1 MKLKTD
7 DTSLITA
14 QQPDA
19 PTPETPDAAQSPRRS
34 LWKTWIADLLLFCF
48 TGIYVELCLHL
59 CVYHKLD
66 RHTIYLILFAL
77 QAGVFFSLLT
87 SFLPKILRQIVGVLL
102 VAVQVLFA
110 EVQLVYQCIFGNFMP
125 ISQVSMG
132 ENVITNFNSQIF
144 YAIFKN
150 LPRIILLLLPLIA
163 EQALSVTIGLADTL
177 MVSSVGEAA
186 VSGVSLV
193 DSFNT
198 LMIQIMSALATG
210 GAVVTSQYIGH
221 QEPKNAKAAAAQ
233 ILFVLSSFSVLV
245 AAVVIGGRHAIL
257 RGIFGSIDADVMTY
271 AETYFL
277 LSALSYPFIGLY
289 NAGAALFRAQGNSK
303 ISMMSSLVMNV
314 VNIGG
319 NAVLIYGF
327 KMGVMGAALASLVSR
342 AIACVAVLYLLQRP
356 ACPLRVDG
364 LQALAPKARLIQQIL
379 RVGIPAGIENGMF
392 QIGKLSVSSLTSTL
406 GTAAIAANAVAN
418 TTTTFLNIPANAV
431 GMAALTV
438 VGQCLGAGEKDQA
451 VYYSR
456 RLMLT
461 AYCGAWV
468 MNLSAF
474 FFANRFAVSLFNLS
488 PEAQAMALDI
498 MVWFNIVSLFVWPSS
513 FTLPNILRA
522 AGDARFTMTVSIVS
536 MWAFRVGFC
545 YLCVLAFHGGL
556 LAIWMGMYLDWAFRS
571 LCFFV
576 RFVRGKWLE
585 QQVI

>member
-1 MKLKTD
+1 MSTTQKP
-7 DTSLITA
+7 IN
-14 QQPDA
+14 P
-19 PTPETPDAAQSPRRS
+19 
-34 LWKTWIADLLLFCF
+34 LF
-48 TGIYVELCLHL
+48 T
-59 CVYHKLD
+59 
-66 RHTIYLILFAL
+66 R
-77 QAGVFFSLLT
+77 QA
-87 SFLPKILRQIVGVLL
+87 L
-102 VAVQVLFA
+102 VA
-110 EVQLVYQCIFGNFMP
+110 
-125 ISQVSMG
+125 
-132 ENVITNFNSQIF
+132 
-144 YAIFKN
+144 
-150 LPRIILLLLPLIA
+150 LLLPLIA

-198 LMIQIMSALATG
+198 LMIQVMSALATG

-221 QEPKNAKAAAAQ
+221 REPKNAKAAAAQ
-233 ILFVLSSFSVLV
+233 ILFVLASFSLVV
-245 AAVVIGGRHAIL
+245 AAVVVVGRHVIL
-257 RGIFGSIDADVMTY
+257 RGIFGSIDADVMRY

-303 ISMMSSLVMNV
+303 ISMLSSLVMNV
-314 VNIGG
+314 INIGG

-327 KMGVMGAALASLVSR
+327 GMGVLGAALASLVSR
-342 AIACVAVLYLLQRP
+342 AVSCLVVLWLLQRP
-356 ACPLRVDG
+356 GCPLRVDG
-364 LQALAPKARLIQQIL
+364 LRALAPDGGLIRRIL

-438 VGQCLGAGEKDQA
+438 VGQCLGAGEKEQA

-456 RLMLT
+456 RLLLT

-474 FFANRFAVSLFNLS
+474 LFANRFVISLFNLS
-488 PEAQAMALDI
+488 PEAQTMALQV
-498 MVWFNIVSLFVWPSS
+498 MVWFNFVSLFFWPSS

-522 AGDARFTMTVSIVS
+522 AGDARFTMAVSILS
-536 MWAFRVGFC
+536 MWVFRVGFC
-545 YLCVLAFHGGL
+545 YVMVLGFHGRL
-556 LAIWMGMYLDWAFRS
+556 LSIWMGMFLDWVFRS

-576 RFVRGKWLE
+576 RFARGRWME
-585 QQVI
+585 QSVI

>member
-1 MKLKTD
+1 M
-7 DTSLITA
+7 TST
-14 QQPDA
+14 QK
-19 PTPETPDAAQSPRRS
+19 PTNP
-34 LWKTWIADLLLFCF
+34 LF
-48 TGIYVELCLHL
+48 T
-59 CVYHKLD
+59 
-66 RHTIYLILFAL
+66 R
-77 QAGVFFSLLT
+77 QA
-87 SFLPKILRQIVGVLL
+87 L
-102 VAVQVLFA
+102 VA
-110 EVQLVYQCIFGNFMP
+110 
-125 ISQVSMG
+125 
-132 ENVITNFNSQIF
+132 
-144 YAIFKN
+144 
-150 LPRIILLLLPLIA
+150 LLLPLIA

-198 LMIQIMSALATG
+198 LMIQVMSALATG

-221 QEPKNAKAAAAQ
+221 REPKNAKAAAAQ
-233 ILFVLSSFSVLV
+233 ILFVLASFSLVV
-245 AAVVIGGRHAIL
+245 AAVVVVGRHAIL
-257 RGIFGSIDADVMTY
+257 RGIFGSIDADVMRY

-303 ISMMSSLVMNV
+303 ISMLSSLVMNV
-314 VNIGG
+314 INIGG
-319 NAVLIYGF
+319 NAVLIFGF
-327 KMGVMGAALASLVSR
+327 GMGVMGAALASLVSR
-342 AIACVAVLYLLQRP
+342 AVACAVVLYLLQKP

-364 LQALAPKARLIQQIL
+364 LRALAPDGGLIRRIL

-438 VGQCLGAGEKDQA
+438 VGQCLGAGEKEQA

-456 RLMLT
+456 RLLLT

-474 FFANRFAVSLFNLS
+474 LFANRFAISLFNLS
-488 PEAQAMALDI
+488 LEAQTMALQV
-498 MVWFNIVSLFVWPSS
+498 MVWFNFVSLFFWPSS

-522 AGDARFTMTVSIVS
+522 AGDARFTMAVSILS
-536 MWAFRVGFC
+536 MWVFRVGFC
-545 YLCVLAFHGGL
+545 YVMVLGFHGRL
-556 LAIWMGMYLDWAFRS
+556 LSIWMGMFLDWVFRS

-576 RFVRGKWLE
+576 RFARGRWME
-585 QQVI
+585 QSVI

>member
-1 MKLKTD
+1 MSTTQKP
-7 DTSLITA
+7 IN
-14 QQPDA
+14 P
-19 PTPETPDAAQSPRRS
+19 
-34 LWKTWIADLLLFCF
+34 LF
-48 TGIYVELCLHL
+48 T
-59 CVYHKLD
+59 
-66 RHTIYLILFAL
+66 R
-77 QAGVFFSLLT
+77 QA
-87 SFLPKILRQIVGVLL
+87 L
-102 VAVQVLFA
+102 VA
-110 EVQLVYQCIFGNFMP
+110 
-125 ISQVSMG
+125 
-132 ENVITNFNSQIF
+132 
-144 YAIFKN
+144 
-150 LPRIILLLLPLIA
+150 LLLPLIA

-198 LMIQIMSALATG
+198 LMIQVMSALATG

-221 QEPKNAKAAAAQ
+221 REPKNAKAAAAQ
-233 ILFVLSSFSVLV
+233 ILFVLASFSLVV
-245 AAVVIGGRHAIL
+245 AAVVVVGRHAIL
-257 RGIFGSIDADVMTY
+257 RGIFGSIDTDVMRY

-303 ISMMSSLVMNV
+303 ISMLSSLVMNV
-314 VNIGG
+314 INIGG

-327 KMGVMGAALASLVSR
+327 GMGVLGAALASLVSR
-342 AIACVAVLYLLQRP
+342 AVSCLVVLWLLQRP

-364 LQALAPKARLIQQIL
+364 LRALAPDGGLIRRIL

-418 TTTTFLNIPANAV
+418 TASTFLNIPANAV

-438 VGQCLGAGEKDQA
+438 VGQCLGAGEKEQA

-456 RLMLT
+456 RLLLT

-474 FFANRFAVSLFNLS
+474 LFANRFTISLFNLS
-488 PEAQAMALDI
+488 PEAQTMALQV
-498 MVWFNIVSLFVWPSS
+498 MVWFNFVSLFFWPSS

-522 AGDARFTMTVSIVS
+522 AGDARFTMAVSILS
-536 MWAFRVGFC
+536 MWVFRVGFC
-545 YLCVLAFHGGL
+545 YVMVLGFHGRL
-556 LAIWMGMYLDWAFRS
+556 LSIWMGMFLDWVFRS

-576 RFVRGKWLE
+576 RFVRGRWME
-585 QQVI
+585 QSVI

>member
-1 MKLKTD
+1 MSTTQKP
-7 DTSLITA
+7 IN
-14 QQPDA
+14 P
-19 PTPETPDAAQSPRRS
+19 
-34 LWKTWIADLLLFCF
+34 LF
-48 TGIYVELCLHL
+48 T
-59 CVYHKLD
+59 
-66 RHTIYLILFAL
+66 R
-77 QAGVFFSLLT
+77 QA
-87 SFLPKILRQIVGVLL
+87 L
-102 VAVQVLFA
+102 VA
-110 EVQLVYQCIFGNFMP
+110 
-125 ISQVSMG
+125 
-132 ENVITNFNSQIF
+132 
-144 YAIFKN
+144 
-150 LPRIILLLLPLIA
+150 LLLPLIA

-198 LMIQIMSALATG
+198 LMIQVMSALATG

-221 QEPKNAKAAAAQ
+221 REPKNAKAAAAQ
-233 ILFVLSSFSVLV
+233 ILFVLASFSLVV
-245 AAVVIGGRHAIL
+245 AAVVVVGRHAIL
-257 RGIFGSIDADVMTY
+257 RGIFGSIDADVMRY

-303 ISMMSSLVMNV
+303 ISMLSSLVMNV
-314 VNIGG
+314 INIGG
-319 NAVLIYGF
+319 NAVLIFGF
-327 KMGVMGAALASLVSR
+327 GMGVLGAALASLVSR
-342 AIACVAVLYLLQRP
+342 AVSCLVVLWLLQRP

-364 LQALAPKARLIQQIL
+364 LRALAPDGGLIRRIL

-418 TTTTFLNIPANAV
+418 TASTFLNIPANAV

-438 VGQCLGAGEKDQA
+438 VGQCLGAGEKEQA

-456 RLMLT
+456 RLLLT

-474 FFANRFAVSLFNLS
+474 LFANRFTISLFNLS
-488 PEAQAMALDI
+488 PEAQTMALQV
-498 MVWFNIVSLFVWPSS
+498 MVWFNFVSLFFWPSS

-522 AGDARFTMTVSIVS
+522 AGDARFTMAVSILS
-536 MWAFRVGFC
+536 MWVFRVGFC
-545 YLCVLAFHGGL
+545 YVMVLGFHGRL
-556 LAIWMGMYLDWAFRS
+556 LSIWMGMFLDWVFRS

-576 RFVRGKWLE
+576 RFARGRWME
-585 QQVI
+585 QSVI

>member
-1 MKLKTD
+1 MTATKTPAFHKPPLF
-7 DTSLITA
+7 TRQQLIA
-14 QQPDA
+14 
-19 PTPETPDAAQSPRRS
+19 
-34 LWKTWIADLLLFCF
+34 
-48 TGIYVELCLHL
+48 
-59 CVYHKLD
+59 
-66 RHTIYLILFAL
+66 
-77 QAGVFFSLLT
+77 
-87 SFLPKILRQIVGVLL
+87 
-102 VAVQVLFA
+102 
-110 EVQLVYQCIFGNFMP
+110 
-125 ISQVSMG
+125 
-132 ENVITNFNSQIF
+132 
-144 YAIFKN
+144 
-150 LPRIILLLLPLIA
+150 LLLPLIA

-210 GAVVTSQYIGH
+210 GAVVTSQYIGR
-221 QEPKNAKAAAAQ
+221 QEPKDAKNAAAQ
-233 ILFVLSSFSVLV
+233 ILFILSSFSLLV
-245 AAVVIGGRHAIL
+245 AAVVVAGRHAIL
-257 RGIFGSIDADVMTY
+257 RGIFGSIDVDVMRY

-364 LQALAPKARLIQQIL
+364 LPALAPKARLIQQIL

-392 QIGKLSVSSLTSTL
+392 QIGKLSVSSLTSPL
-406 GTAAIAANAVAN
+406 GTAAIA
-418 TTTTFLNIPANAV
+418 ANAV

-456 RLMLT
+456 RLMLF
-461 AYCGAWV
+461 AYCGAWF

-474 FFANRFAVSLFNLS
+474 LFANKFALGLFNLS
-488 PEAQAMALDI
+488 PEAYAMALEV
-498 MVWFNIVSLFVWPSS
+498 MVWFNIVSLFIWPSS
-513 FTLPNILRA
+513 FTMPNILRA

-576 RFVRGKWLE
+576 RFLRGKWLE

>member
-1 MKLKTD
+1 M
-7 DTSLITA
+7 TSSKFTSKPLFSRQALTA
-14 QQPDA
+14 
-19 PTPETPDAAQSPRRS
+19 
-34 LWKTWIADLLLFCF
+34 
-48 TGIYVELCLHL
+48 
-59 CVYHKLD
+59 
-66 RHTIYLILFAL
+66 
-77 QAGVFFSLLT
+77 
-87 SFLPKILRQIVGVLL
+87 
-102 VAVQVLFA
+102 
-110 EVQLVYQCIFGNFMP
+110 
-125 ISQVSMG
+125 
-132 ENVITNFNSQIF
+132 
-144 YAIFKN
+144 
-150 LPRIILLLLPLIA
+150 LLLPLIA

-221 QEPKNAKAAAAQ
+221 REPKNAKAAAAQ
-233 ILFVLSSFSVLV
+233 ILFVLSSFSLVV
-245 AAVVIGGRHAIL
+245 AAVVVVGRHAIL
-257 RGIFGSIDADVMTY
+257 RGIFGSIDADVMRY

-303 ISMMSSLVMNV
+303 ISMLSSLVMNV

-319 NAVLIYGF
+319 NAVLIFGF
-327 KMGVMGAALASLVSR
+327 GMGVMGAALASLISR
-342 AIACVAVLYLLQRP
+342 AVACFAVLSLLQKP
-356 ACPLRVDG
+356 ACPLRVEG
-364 LQALAPKARLIQQIL
+364 LQALKPDGGLIRRIL

-438 VGQCLGAGEKDQA
+438 VGQCLGAGEKEQA

-456 RLMLT
+456 RLLLT
-461 AYCGAWV
+461 AYCGAWI
-468 MNLSAF
+468 MNISAF
-474 FFANRFAVSLFNLS
+474 LFANKFAISLFHLS
-488 PEAQAMALDI
+488 PEAQAMALEV
-498 MVWFNIVSLFVWPSS
+498 MVWFNIVSLFFWPSS

-522 AGDARFTMTVSIVS
+522 AGDARFTMSVSIFS

-545 YLCVLAFHGGL
+545 YLMVLAFHGGL
-556 LAIWMGMYLDWAFRS
+556 LSIWTGMFLDWVFRS

-576 RFVRGKWLE
+576 RFVRGKWME
-585 QQVI
+585 QNVI

>member
-1 MKLKTD
+1 MSTTQKP
-7 DTSLITA
+7 IN
-14 QQPDA
+14 P
-19 PTPETPDAAQSPRRS
+19 
-34 LWKTWIADLLLFCF
+34 LF
-48 TGIYVELCLHL
+48 T
-59 CVYHKLD
+59 
-66 RHTIYLILFAL
+66 R
-77 QAGVFFSLLT
+77 QA
-87 SFLPKILRQIVGVLL
+87 L
-102 VAVQVLFA
+102 VA
-110 EVQLVYQCIFGNFMP
+110 
-125 ISQVSMG
+125 
-132 ENVITNFNSQIF
+132 
-144 YAIFKN
+144 
-150 LPRIILLLLPLIA
+150 LLLPLIA

-198 LMIQIMSALATG
+198 LMIQVMSALATG

-221 QEPKNAKAAAAQ
+221 REPKNAKAAAAQ
-233 ILFVLSSFSVLV
+233 ILFVLASFSLVV
-245 AAVVIGGRHAIL
+245 AAVVVVGRHAIL
-257 RGIFGSIDADVMTY
+257 RGIFGSIDADVMRY

-303 ISMMSSLVMNV
+303 ISMLSSLVMNV
-314 VNIGG
+314 INIGG

-327 KMGVMGAALASLVSR
+327 GMGVLGAALASLVSR
-342 AIACVAVLYLLQRP
+342 AVSCLVVLWLLQRP

-364 LQALAPKARLIQQIL
+364 LRALAPDGGLIRRIL

-418 TTTTFLNIPANAV
+418 TASTFLNIPANAV

-438 VGQCLGAGEKDQA
+438 VGQCLGAGEKEQA

-456 RLMLT
+456 RLLLT

-474 FFANRFAVSLFNLS
+474 LFANRFAISLFNLS
-488 PEAQAMALDI
+488 PEAQTMALQV
-498 MVWFNIVSLFVWPSS
+498 MVWFNFVSLFFWPSS

-522 AGDARFTMTVSIVS
+522 AGDARFTMAVSILS
-536 MWAFRVGFC
+536 MWVFRVGFC
-545 YLCVLAFHGGL
+545 YVMVLGFHGRL
-556 LAIWMGMYLDWAFRS
+556 LSIWMGMFLDWVFRS

-576 RFVRGKWLE
+576 RFVRGRWME
-585 QQVI
+585 QSVI

>member
-1 MKLKTD
+1 MTATKTPAFHKPPLF
-7 DTSLITA
+7 TRQQLIA
-14 QQPDA
+14 
-19 PTPETPDAAQSPRRS
+19 
-34 LWKTWIADLLLFCF
+34 
-48 TGIYVELCLHL
+48 
-59 CVYHKLD
+59 
-66 RHTIYLILFAL
+66 
-77 QAGVFFSLLT
+77 
-87 SFLPKILRQIVGVLL
+87 
-102 VAVQVLFA
+102 
-110 EVQLVYQCIFGNFMP
+110 
-125 ISQVSMG
+125 
-132 ENVITNFNSQIF
+132 
-144 YAIFKN
+144 
-150 LPRIILLLLPLIA
+150 LLLPLIA

-210 GAVVTSQYIGH
+210 GAVVTSQYIGR
-221 QEPKNAKAAAAQ
+221 QEPKDAKNAAAQ
-233 ILFVLSSFSVLV
+233 ILFILSSFSLLV
-245 AAVVIGGRHAIL
+245 AAVVVAGRHAIL
-257 RGIFGSIDADVMTY
+257 RGIFGSIDVDVMRY

-438 VGQCLGAGEKDQA
+438 VGQCLGAGEKRSGRVLLPPPDA
-451 VYYSR
+451 VCLLR
-456 RLMLT
+456 RMVHEPFGLPVCQQICTGPVQPL
-461 AYCGAWV
+461 AGSLRHGAGSDGV
-468 MNLSAF
+468 VQH
-474 FFANRFAVSLFNLS
+474 RFAVH
-488 PEAQAMALDI
+488 
-498 MVWFNIVSLFVWPSS
+498 
-513 FTLPNILRA
+513 
-522 AGDARFTMTVSIVS
+522 
-536 MWAFRVGFC
+536 
-545 YLCVLAFHGGL
+545 LAFQLYHAQHPACGRRCPLYHDREHRVHVGLPGGL
-556 LAIWMGMYLDWAFRS
+556 LLPVCAGLPRRPAGHLDGHVSGLGVPLPVLLCTLRARQVAGTAGHLNLSSAFYKSLPRRQALYAIRTNNL
-571 LCFFV
+571 FV
-576 RFVRGKWLE
+576 F
-585 QQVI
+585 QQCCLLSFLFLSHSRRIISQC

>member
-1 MKLKTD
+1 MSTTQKP
-7 DTSLITA
+7 IN
-14 QQPDA
+14 P
-19 PTPETPDAAQSPRRS
+19 
-34 LWKTWIADLLLFCF
+34 LF
-48 TGIYVELCLHL
+48 T
-59 CVYHKLD
+59 
-66 RHTIYLILFAL
+66 R
-77 QAGVFFSLLT
+77 QA
-87 SFLPKILRQIVGVLL
+87 L
-102 VAVQVLFA
+102 VA
-110 EVQLVYQCIFGNFMP
+110 
-125 ISQVSMG
+125 
-132 ENVITNFNSQIF
+132 
-144 YAIFKN
+144 
-150 LPRIILLLLPLIA
+150 LLLPLIA

-198 LMIQIMSALATG
+198 LMIQVMSALATG

-221 QEPKNAKAAAAQ
+221 REPKNAKAAAAQ
-233 ILFVLSSFSVLV
+233 ILFVLASFSLVV
-245 AAVVIGGRHAIL
+245 AAVVVVGRHAIL
-257 RGIFGSIDADVMTY
+257 RGIFGAIDADVMDY

-303 ISMMSSLVMNV
+303 ISMLSSLVMNV
-314 VNIGG
+314 INIGG

-327 KMGVMGAALASLVSR
+327 GMGVLGAALASLVSR
-342 AIACVAVLYLLQRP
+342 AVSCLVVLWLLQRP

-364 LQALAPKARLIQQIL
+364 LRALAPDGGLIRRIL

-418 TTTTFLNIPANAV
+418 TASTFLNIPANAV

-438 VGQCLGAGEKDQA
+438 VGQCLGAGEKEQA

-456 RLMLT
+456 RLLLT

-474 FFANRFAVSLFNLS
+474 LFANRFVISLFNLS
-488 PEAQAMALDI
+488 PEAQTMALQV
-498 MVWFNIVSLFVWPSS
+498 MVWFNFVSLFFWPSS

-522 AGDARFTMTVSIVS
+522 AGDARFTMAVSILS
-536 MWAFRVGFC
+536 MWVFRVGFC
-545 YLCVLAFHGGL
+545 YVMVLGFHGRL
-556 LAIWMGMYLDWAFRS
+556 LSIWMGMFLDWVFRS

-576 RFVRGKWLE
+576 RFARGRWME
-585 QQVI
+585 QSVI

>member
-1 MKLKTD
+1 M
-7 DTSLITA
+7 TSTKFTSQPLFTRRQLTA
-14 QQPDA
+14 
-19 PTPETPDAAQSPRRS
+19 
-34 LWKTWIADLLLFCF
+34 
-48 TGIYVELCLHL
+48 
-59 CVYHKLD
+59 
-66 RHTIYLILFAL
+66 
-77 QAGVFFSLLT
+77 
-87 SFLPKILRQIVGVLL
+87 
-102 VAVQVLFA
+102 
-110 EVQLVYQCIFGNFMP
+110 
-125 ISQVSMG
+125 
-132 ENVITNFNSQIF
+132 
-144 YAIFKN
+144 
-150 LPRIILLLLPLIA
+150 LLLPLIA

-193 DSFNT
+193 DTFNT

-210 GAVVTSQYIGH
+210 GAVVTSQYIGRG
-221 QEPKNAKAAAAQ
+221 EPKDAKRAAAQ
-233 ILFVLSSFSVLV
+233 ILFILSSFSCLV
-245 AAVVIGGRHAIL
+245 AAVVIVGRHAIL
-257 RGIFGSIDADVMTY
+257 RGIFGSIDADVMRY

-303 ISMMSSLVMNV
+303 VSMMSSLVMNV

-327 KMGVMGAALASLVSR
+327 RMGVMGAALASLVSR
-342 AIACVAVLYLLQRP
+342 AIACFAVLYLLQRP

-364 LQALAPKARLIQQIL
+364 L

-456 RLMLT
+456 RLMLF
-461 AYCGAWV
+461 AYCGAWF
-468 MNLSAF
+468 MNISAF
-474 FFANRFAVSLFNLS
+474 LFANKFALGLFNLS
-488 PEAQAMALDI
+488 PEAYAMALEV
-498 MVWFNIVSLFVWPSS
+498 MVWFNIISLFIWPSS

-556 LAIWMGMYLDWAFRS
+556 LSIWMGMYLDWAFRS

-585 QQVI
+585 QHVI

>member
-1 MKLKTD
+1 MKSSKF
-7 DTSLITA
+7 TS
-14 QQPDA
+14 
-19 PTPETPDAAQSPRRS
+19 TPLFPR
-34 LWKTWIADLLLFCF
+34 
-48 TGIYVELCLHL
+48 
-59 CVYHKLD
+59 
-66 RHTIYLILFAL
+66 
-77 QAGVFFSLLT
+77 QA
-87 SFLPKILRQIVGVLL
+87 L
-102 VAVQVLFA
+102 VA
-110 EVQLVYQCIFGNFMP
+110 
-125 ISQVSMG
+125 
-132 ENVITNFNSQIF
+132 
-144 YAIFKN
+144 
-150 LPRIILLLLPLIA
+150 LLLPLIA

-245 AAVVIGGRHAIL
+245 AAV
-257 RGIFGSIDADVMTY
+257 GIFGSIDADVMHY

-303 ISMMSSLVMNV
+303 ISMLSSLVMNV

-327 KMGVMGAALASLVSR
+327 GMGVMGAALASLVSR
-342 AIACVAVLYLLQRP
+342 AIACAVVLYLLQKP
-356 ACPLRVDG
+356 DCALRVDSLRAMAPNGG
-364 LQALAPKARLIQQIL
+364 LIRRIL

-438 VGQCLGAGEKDQA
+438 VGQCLGAGEKEQA

-545 YLCVLAFHGGL
+545 YLCF
-556 LAIWMGMYLDWAFRS
+556 YLRFR
-571 LCFFV
+571 
-576 RFVRGKWLE
+576 RGSWLE
-585 QQVI
+585 QSVI

>member
-1 MKLKTD
+1 MSTTQKP
-7 DTSLITA
+7 IN
-14 QQPDA
+14 P
-19 PTPETPDAAQSPRRS
+19 
-34 LWKTWIADLLLFCF
+34 LF
-48 TGIYVELCLHL
+48 T
-59 CVYHKLD
+59 
-66 RHTIYLILFAL
+66 R
-77 QAGVFFSLLT
+77 QA
-87 SFLPKILRQIVGVLL
+87 L
-102 VAVQVLFA
+102 VA
-110 EVQLVYQCIFGNFMP
+110 
-125 ISQVSMG
+125 
-132 ENVITNFNSQIF
+132 
-144 YAIFKN
+144 
-150 LPRIILLLLPLIA
+150 LLLPLIA

-198 LMIQIMSALATG
+198 LMIQVMSALATG

-221 QEPKNAKAAAAQ
+221 QAPKNAKAAAAQ
-233 ILFVLSSFSVLV
+233 ILFVLASFSLVV
-245 AAVVIGGRHAIL
+245 AAVVVVGRHAIL
-257 RGIFGSIDADVMTY
+257 RGIFGSIDADVMRY

-303 ISMMSSLVMNV
+303 ISMLSSLVMNV
-314 VNIGG
+314 INIGG

-327 KMGVMGAALASLVSR
+327 GMGVLGAALASLVSR
-342 AIACVAVLYLLQRP
+342 AVSCLVVLWLLQRP

-364 LQALAPKARLIQQIL
+364 LRALAPDGGLIRRIL

-418 TTTTFLNIPANAV
+418 TASTFLNIPANAV

-438 VGQCLGAGEKDQA
+438 VGQCLGAGEKEQA

-456 RLMLT
+456 RLLLT

-474 FFANRFAVSLFNLS
+474 LFANRFVISLFNLS
-488 PEAQAMALDI
+488 PEAQTMALQV
-498 MVWFNIVSLFVWPSS
+498 MVWFNFVSLFFWPSS

-522 AGDARFTMTVSIVS
+522 AGDARFTMAVSILS
-536 MWAFRVGFC
+536 MWVFRVGFC
-545 YLCVLAFHGGL
+545 YVMVLGFHGRL
-556 LAIWMGMYLDWAFRS
+556 LSIWMGMFLDWVFRS

-576 RFVRGKWLE
+576 RFARGRWME
-585 QQVI
+585 QSVI

>member
-1 MKLKTD
+1 MKSSKF
-7 DTSLITA
+7 TS
-14 QQPDA
+14 
-19 PTPETPDAAQSPRRS
+19 TPLFPR
-34 LWKTWIADLLLFCF
+34 
-48 TGIYVELCLHL
+48 
-59 CVYHKLD
+59 
-66 RHTIYLILFAL
+66 
-77 QAGVFFSLLT
+77 QA
-87 SFLPKILRQIVGVLL
+87 L
-102 VAVQVLFA
+102 VA
-110 EVQLVYQCIFGNFMP
+110 
-125 ISQVSMG
+125 
-132 ENVITNFNSQIF
+132 
-144 YAIFKN
+144 
-150 LPRIILLLLPLIA
+150 LLLPLIA

-257 RGIFGSIDADVMTY
+257 RGIFGSIDVDVMRY

-303 ISMMSSLVMNV
+303 ISMLSSLVMNV

-327 KMGVMGAALASLVSR
+327 GMGVLGAALASLVSR
-342 AIACVAVLYLLQRP
+342 AVSCLVVLWLLQRP
-356 ACPLRVDG
+356 GCA
-364 LQALAPKARLIQQIL
+364 L

-438 VGQCLGAGEKDQA
+438 VGQCLGAGEKEQA

-545 YLCVLAFHGGL
+545 YLAVLCFGGGL
-556 LAIWMGMYLDWAFRS
+556 LSIWMGMYLDWVFRS
-571 LCFFV
+571 LCFYL
-576 RFVRGKWLE
+576 RFRRGSWLE
-585 QQVI
+585 QSVI

>member
-1 MKLKTD
+1 MSTTQKP
-7 DTSLITA
+7 IN
-14 QQPDA
+14 P
-19 PTPETPDAAQSPRRS
+19 
-34 LWKTWIADLLLFCF
+34 LF
-48 TGIYVELCLHL
+48 T
-59 CVYHKLD
+59 
-66 RHTIYLILFAL
+66 R
-77 QAGVFFSLLT
+77 QA
-87 SFLPKILRQIVGVLL
+87 L
-102 VAVQVLFA
+102 VA
-110 EVQLVYQCIFGNFMP
+110 
-125 ISQVSMG
+125 
-132 ENVITNFNSQIF
+132 
-144 YAIFKN
+144 
-150 LPRIILLLLPLIA
+150 LLLPLIA

-198 LMIQIMSALATG
+198 LMIQVMSALATG

-221 QEPKNAKAAAAQ
+221 REPKNAKAAAAQ
-233 ILFVLSSFSVLV
+233 ILFVLASFSLVV
-245 AAVVIGGRHAIL
+245 AAVVVVGRHAIL
-257 RGIFGSIDADVMTY
+257 RGIFGSIDADVMRY

-303 ISMMSSLVMNV
+303 ISMLSSLVMNV
-314 VNIGG
+314 INIGG

-327 KMGVMGAALASLVSR
+327 GMGVLGAALASLVSR
-342 AIACVAVLYLLQRP
+342 AVSCLVVLWLLQRP

-364 LQALAPKARLIQQIL
+364 LRALAPDGSLIRRIL

-418 TTTTFLNIPANAV
+418 TASTFLNIPANAV

-438 VGQCLGAGEKDQA
+438 VGQCLGAGEKEQA

-456 RLMLT
+456 RLLLT

-474 FFANRFAVSLFNLS
+474 LFANRFAISLFNLS
-488 PEAQAMALDI
+488 PEAQTMALQV
-498 MVWFNIVSLFVWPSS
+498 MVWFNFVSLFFWPSS

-522 AGDARFTMTVSIVS
+522 AGDARFTMAVSILS
-536 MWAFRVGFC
+536 MWVFRVGFC
-545 YLCVLAFHGGL
+545 YVMVLGFHGRL
-556 LAIWMGMYLDWAFRS
+556 LSIWMGMFLDWVFRS

-576 RFVRGKWLE
+576 RFARGRWME
-585 QQVI
+585 QSVI

>member
-1 MKLKTD
+1 MTATKTPAFHKPPLF
-7 DTSLITA
+7 TRQQLIA
-14 QQPDA
+14 
-19 PTPETPDAAQSPRRS
+19 
-34 LWKTWIADLLLFCF
+34 
-48 TGIYVELCLHL
+48 
-59 CVYHKLD
+59 
-66 RHTIYLILFAL
+66 
-77 QAGVFFSLLT
+77 
-87 SFLPKILRQIVGVLL
+87 
-102 VAVQVLFA
+102 
-110 EVQLVYQCIFGNFMP
+110 
-125 ISQVSMG
+125 
-132 ENVITNFNSQIF
+132 
-144 YAIFKN
+144 
-150 LPRIILLLLPLIA
+150 LLLPLIA

-210 GAVVTSQYIGH
+210 GAVVTSQYIGR
-221 QEPKNAKAAAAQ
+221 QEPRDARNAAAQ
-233 ILFVLSSFSVLV
+233 ILFILSSFSLLV
-245 AAVVIGGRHAIL
+245 ATVVVAGRHAIL
-257 RGIFGSIDADVMTY
+257 RGIFGSIDADVMHY

-303 ISMMSSLVMNV
+303 ISMLSSLVMNV

-327 KMGVMGAALASLVSR
+327 QMGVMGAALASLVSR
-342 AIACVAVLYLLQRP
+342 AIACFAVLYLLQKP
-356 ACPLRVDG
+356 NCPLRVDG
-364 LQALAPKARLIQQIL
+364 LRALAPKARLIRQIL

-456 RLMLT
+456 RLMLF

-474 FFANRFAVSLFNLS
+474 LFANKFALGLFSLS
-488 PEAQAMALDI
+488 PAAYAMALEV
-498 MVWFNIVSLFVWPSS
+498 MVWFNIVSLFIWPSS
-513 FTLPNILRA
+513 FTMPNILRA

-585 QQVI
+585 QNVI

>member
-1 MKLKTD
+1 MSTTQKP
-7 DTSLITA
+7 IN
-14 QQPDA
+14 P
-19 PTPETPDAAQSPRRS
+19 
-34 LWKTWIADLLLFCF
+34 LF
-48 TGIYVELCLHL
+48 T
-59 CVYHKLD
+59 
-66 RHTIYLILFAL
+66 R
-77 QAGVFFSLLT
+77 QA
-87 SFLPKILRQIVGVLL
+87 L
-102 VAVQVLFA
+102 VA
-110 EVQLVYQCIFGNFMP
+110 
-125 ISQVSMG
+125 
-132 ENVITNFNSQIF
+132 
-144 YAIFKN
+144 
-150 LPRIILLLLPLIA
+150 LLLPLIA

-198 LMIQIMSALATG
+198 LMIQVMSALATG

-221 QEPKNAKAAAAQ
+221 REPKNAKAAAAQ
-233 ILFVLSSFSVLV
+233 ILFVLASFSLVV
-245 AAVVIGGRHAIL
+245 AAVVVVGRHAIL
-257 RGIFGSIDADVMTY
+257 RGSFGSIDADVMRY

-303 ISMMSSLVMNV
+303 ISMLSSLVMNV
-314 VNIGG
+314 INIGG

-327 KMGVMGAALASLVSR
+327 GMGVLGAALASLVSR
-342 AIACVAVLYLLQRP
+342 AVSCLVVLWLLQRP

-364 LQALAPKARLIQQIL
+364 LRALAPDGGLIRRIL

-418 TTTTFLNIPANAV
+418 TASTFLNIPANAV

-438 VGQCLGAGEKDQA
+438 VGQCLGAGEKEQA

-456 RLMLT
+456 RLLLT

-474 FFANRFAVSLFNLS
+474 LFANRFAISLFNLS
-488 PEAQAMALDI
+488 PEAQTMALQV
-498 MVWFNIVSLFVWPSS
+498 MVWFNFVSLFFWPSS

-522 AGDARFTMTVSIVS
+522 AGDARFTMAVSILS
-536 MWAFRVGFC
+536 MWVFRVGFC
-545 YLCVLAFHGGL
+545 YVMVLGFHGRL
-556 LAIWMGMYLDWAFRS
+556 LSIWMGMFLDWVFRS

-576 RFVRGKWLE
+576 RFVRGRWME
-585 QQVI
+585 QSVI

>member
-1 MKLKTD
+1 MSTTQKP
-7 DTSLITA
+7 IN
-14 QQPDA
+14 P
-19 PTPETPDAAQSPRRS
+19 
-34 LWKTWIADLLLFCF
+34 LF
-48 TGIYVELCLHL
+48 T
-59 CVYHKLD
+59 
-66 RHTIYLILFAL
+66 R
-77 QAGVFFSLLT
+77 QA
-87 SFLPKILRQIVGVLL
+87 L
-102 VAVQVLFA
+102 VA
-110 EVQLVYQCIFGNFMP
+110 
-125 ISQVSMG
+125 
-132 ENVITNFNSQIF
+132 
-144 YAIFKN
+144 
-150 LPRIILLLLPLIA
+150 LLLPLIA

-198 LMIQIMSALATG
+198 LMIQVMSALATG

-221 QEPKNAKAAAAQ
+221 REPKNAKAAAAQ
-233 ILFVLSSFSVLV
+233 ILFVLASFSLVV
-245 AAVVIGGRHAIL
+245 AAVVVVGRHAIL
-257 RGIFGSIDADVMTY
+257 RGIFGSIDADVMRY

-303 ISMMSSLVMNV
+303 ISMLSSLVMNV
-314 VNIGG
+314 INIGG

-327 KMGVMGAALASLVSR
+327 GMGVLGAALASLVSR
-342 AIACVAVLYLLQRP
+342 AVSCLVVLWLLQRP

-364 LQALAPKARLIQQIL
+364 LRALAPDGGLIRRIL
-379 RVGIPAGIENGMF
+379 RVGIPGGIENGMF

-418 TTTTFLNIPANAV
+418 TASTFLNIPANAV

-438 VGQCLGAGEKDQA
+438 VGQCLGAGEKEQA

-456 RLMLT
+456 RLLLT

-474 FFANRFAVSLFNLS
+474 LFANRFVISLFNLS
-488 PEAQAMALDI
+488 PEAQTMALQV
-498 MVWFNIVSLFVWPSS
+498 MVWFNFVSLFFWPSS

-522 AGDARFTMTVSIVS
+522 AGDARFTMAVSILS
-536 MWAFRVGFC
+536 MWVFRVGFC
-545 YLCVLAFHGGL
+545 YVMVLGFHGRL
-556 LAIWMGMYLDWAFRS
+556 LSIWMGMFLDWVFRS

-576 RFVRGKWLE
+576 RFARGRWME
-585 QQVI
+585 QSVI

>member
-1 MKLKTD
+1 MSTTQKP
-7 DTSLITA
+7 IN
-14 QQPDA
+14 P
-19 PTPETPDAAQSPRRS
+19 
-34 LWKTWIADLLLFCF
+34 LF
-48 TGIYVELCLHL
+48 T
-59 CVYHKLD
+59 
-66 RHTIYLILFAL
+66 R
-77 QAGVFFSLLT
+77 QA
-87 SFLPKILRQIVGVLL
+87 L
-102 VAVQVLFA
+102 VA
-110 EVQLVYQCIFGNFMP
+110 
-125 ISQVSMG
+125 
-132 ENVITNFNSQIF
+132 
-144 YAIFKN
+144 
-150 LPRIILLLLPLIA
+150 LLLPLIA

-198 LMIQIMSALATG
+198 LMIQVMSALATG

-221 QEPKNAKAAAAQ
+221 REPKNAKAAAAQ
-233 ILFVLSSFSVLV
+233 ILFVLASFSLVV
-245 AAVVIGGRHAIL
+245 AAVVVVGRHAIL
-257 RGIFGSIDADVMTY
+257 RGIFGSIDADVMRY

-303 ISMMSSLVMNV
+303 ISMLSSLVMNV
-314 VNIGG
+314 INIGG
-319 NAVLIYGF
+319 NAVLIFGF
-327 KMGVMGAALASLVSR
+327 GMGVMGAALASLVSR
-342 AIACVAVLYLLQRP
+342 AVACAVVLYLLQKP

-364 LQALAPKARLIQQIL
+364 LRALAPDVGLIRRIL

-418 TTTTFLNIPANAV
+418 TTTTFLNIPTNAV

-438 VGQCLGAGEKDQA
+438 VGQCLGAGEKEQS

-456 RLMLT
+456 RLLLT

-474 FFANRFAVSLFNLS
+474 LFANRFAISLFNLS
-488 PEAQAMALDI
+488 PEAQTMALQV
-498 MVWFNIVSLFVWPSS
+498 MVWFNFVSLFFWPSS

-522 AGDARFTMTVSIVS
+522 AGDARFTMAVSILS
-536 MWAFRVGFC
+536 MWVFRVGFC
-545 YLCVLAFHGGL
+545 YVMVLGFHGRL
-556 LAIWMGMYLDWAFRS
+556 LSIWMGMFLDWVFRS

-576 RFVRGKWLE
+576 RFARGRWME
-585 QQVI
+585 QSVI

>member
-1 MKLKTD
+1 MTATKTPAFHKPPLF
-7 DTSLITA
+7 TRQQLIA
-14 QQPDA
+14 
-19 PTPETPDAAQSPRRS
+19 
-34 LWKTWIADLLLFCF
+34 
-48 TGIYVELCLHL
+48 
-59 CVYHKLD
+59 
-66 RHTIYLILFAL
+66 
-77 QAGVFFSLLT
+77 
-87 SFLPKILRQIVGVLL
+87 
-102 VAVQVLFA
+102 
-110 EVQLVYQCIFGNFMP
+110 
-125 ISQVSMG
+125 
-132 ENVITNFNSQIF
+132 
-144 YAIFKN
+144 
-150 LPRIILLLLPLIA
+150 LLLPLIA

-198 LMIQIMSALATG
+198 LMIQVMSALATG

-221 QEPKNAKAAAAQ
+221 REPKNAKAAAAQ
-233 ILFVLSSFSVLV
+233 ILFVLASFSLVV
-245 AAVVIGGRHAIL
+245 AAVVVVGRHAIL
-257 RGIFGSIDADVMTY
+257 RGIFGSIDADVMRY

-303 ISMMSSLVMNV
+303 VSMMSSLVMNV

-319 NAVLIYGF
+319 NAILIFGF
-327 KMGVMGAALASLVSR
+327 GMGVLGAALASLISR
-342 AIACVAVLYLLQRP
+342 AIACIAVLFLLQKPGCMLRIEGLAALRP
-356 ACPLRVDG
+356 NG
-364 LQALAPKARLIQQIL
+364 RLIQRIL

-456 RLMLT
+456 RLMLF
-461 AYCGAWV
+461 AYCGAWF

-474 FFANRFAVSLFNLS
+474 LFANKFALGLFSLS
-488 PEAQAMALDI
+488 PEAYAMALEV
-498 MVWFNIVSLFVWPSS
+498 MVWFNIVSLFIWPSS
-513 FTLPNILRA
+513 FTMPNILRA

-585 QQVI
+585 QNVI